1 MIVFN
6 LPYSKQLTVKTT
18 KNVQITEAALLNGQQ
33 TKLIEVACNEY
44 NISIPKT
51 PPTEPF
57 VIKLKIK
64 TSEVQPTNTRMHLHK
79 FNIYFEVISI
89 QYSQGSHCDEKST
102 HRSEKNH
109 LLKCVETS
117 LYI

>member
-1 MIVFN
+1 MKKNGECIYACDYAGWPKQDWGYYTHKENDIYMIVFN

-64 TSEVQPTNTRMHLHK
+64 TSE
-79 FNIYFEVISI
+79 
-89 QYSQGSHCDEKST
+89 GSANKYKDALT
-102 HRSEKNH
+102 
-109 LLKCVETS
+109 
-117 LYI
+117 